1 MNTVDFSVAVE
12 RIRTDRY
19 DPNPSK
25 VRFHI
30 PDPKENLQKGFNFF
44 VPDAQYLPKYDLI
57 AEWLDDNKGRGLIC
71 MGNLGRGK
79 TVICTK
85 IIPVL
90 LNQYCR
96 LIVNVVDAQELNSS
110 IDNILQRHIICVDD
124 VGTENEYIKY
134 GERRTPFAELVDQAE
149 KKGKLLILTTNLT
162 VSELANKYGERTIDR
177 LRAITKIVLFR
188 GESLRS

>member
-19 DPNPSK
+19 TPNPSK

-30 PDPKENLQKGFNFF
+30 PDSKENIQKGLKFF
-44 VPDAQYLPKYDLI
+44 VPDSQYLPEYDLI
-57 AEWLDDNKGRGLIC
+57 AEWLGDNKGRGLIC

-96 LIVNVVDAQELNSS
+96 LIVNVVDAQELNNS

-124 VGTENEYIKY
+124 VGTENEYVKY